1 MQYVL
6 TVSSS
11 ERTLGIVTRSVEP
24 GSGDA
29 AGTMTSLAGGV
40 GTGPVYSWQ

>member
-24 GSGDA
+24 DSGDA

-40 GTGPVYSWQ
+40 GTGPVYSW